1 MNHQTK
7 FLFIDP
13 KPHLPIPFFLFNF
26 KFSLSPI
33 NEFIKVIFGPP
44 KILKK
49 EKNTKENNFLIFGY
63 PMGNT
68 KENKI

>member
-44 KILKK
+44 KVLKK
-49 EKNTKENNFLIFGY
+49 EKKY
-63 PMGNT
+63 
-68 KENKI
+68 